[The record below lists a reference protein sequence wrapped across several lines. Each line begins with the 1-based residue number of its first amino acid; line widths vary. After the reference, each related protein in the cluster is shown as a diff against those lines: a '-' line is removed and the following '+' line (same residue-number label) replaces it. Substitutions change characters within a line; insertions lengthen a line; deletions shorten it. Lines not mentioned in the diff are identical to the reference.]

1 MSSKVIGIPAYD
13 TQYIYIYIYTV
24 TFKDGL
30 IAEYIENTKALH
42 ITVLDQGGCKCN
54 DISGPYVKAT

>member
-30 IAEYIENTKALH
+30 IAEYIKLGWIQENFS
-42 ITVLDQGGCKCN
+42 I
-54 DISGPYVKAT
+54 